1 MLATSLE
8 IRRIVLQLP
17 TATSVEKLA
26 IVIHGVFDKL
36 FSVIE
41 KHSINNCYPSAL
53 KIWNKINNSEFPNEI
68 KRQLS

>member
-1 MLATSLE
+1 MATSLE

-26 IVIHGVFDKL
+26 ILIHAVFDKL
-36 FSVIE
+36 FSVSK
-41 KHSINNCYPSAL
+41 KHTINNCYPTAL

-68 KRQLS
+68 KRQ